1 MNWTFI
7 TVLLILPEV
16 RLTLNSQV
24 CPTLSLFSSTNF
36 FQPPNRAHRVWHFLF
51 LQEQQWGILRF
62 TFHFFPEGFIRVT
75 FSLSQNQF
83 KFVNV
88 SGMYCIYIYIYIH
101 SDRDNYVSR

>member
-51 LQEQQWGILRF
+51 LQEKQSGILRF
-62 TFHFFPEGFIRVT
+62 TFHFFPEGFISVT
-75 FSLSQNQF
+75 LSLSQNQF

-88 SGMYCIYIYIYIH
+88 SGIYCTYINIYPFGQ
-101 SDRDNYVSR
+101 RQLC